1 MSNSQLPTPPIV
13 ERITKLYLGAILL
26 GMPIIF
32 YPFIESAFESVK
44 LGWLRLTSGLFIIS
58 LGFIFLTKPS
68 LNDQSRSDRYG
79 FLRLPPDAKRPL
91 FLFLFAYILSIV
103 FSVNKSQSIL
113 GNTDTLLNVTTL
125 ISWTILFVV
134 AFYFFSHKERE
145 DFFYRTSIIISLP
158 ITVYGLIQYFDLDL
172 IEWQTDSASIVL
184 STLGRSIYL
193 GEYLAVLLI
202 ITAVYMLKKREEW
215 GKIGLI
221 LILQL
226 ICFSV
231 TIARGAWIGLIS
243 GLAIGILPFFPLQRP
258 IVRAGLITSLVLTGV
273 IGFWLF
279 QTGLPNSAVFLTDAN
294 AQEFLYNKRTGS
306 NQVRI
311 EIWQDSIRLILKS
324 PVRFVVGYGPDSY
337 EQIFYSELDS
347 EERVFQQNYRVTDP
361 HNILFKLWL
370 DLGLIG
376 LLSIA
381 WLLFNCYR
389 RLFFQIRQADSVK
402 DQIGIGGLLGAF
414 TALLIPK
421 LFNPL
426 ISVQLM
432 FLIFFFAFIFSL
444 EQKTSP

>member
-1 MSNSQLPTPPIV
+1 MSNSQLPKPPIV

-44 LGWLRLTSGLFIIS
+44 LGWLRLASGLFIIS
-58 LGFIFLTKPS
+58 LGFIFLTRPS
-68 LNDQSRSDRYG
+68 LNDQPRSDRHL
-79 FLRLPPDAKRPL
+79 FFKLPPDAKRPL
-91 FLFLFAYILSIV
+91 SLFLFAYTLSII
-103 FSVNKSQSIL
+103 FSVNKAQSFL
-113 GNTDTLLNVTTL
+113 GSTDTLLNVTTL
-125 ISWTILFVV
+125 VSWIILFFV
-134 AFYFFSHKERE
+134 AFSFFSQKDRE
-145 DFFYRTSIIISLP
+145 EFFYRTSIIISLP
-158 ITVYGLIQYFDLDL
+158 VTVYGLIQYFDLDL

-193 GEYLAVLLI
+193 GEYLAVLII
-202 ITAVYMLKKREEW
+202 ITTGYMLKKGQEW
-215 GKIGLI
+215 RKIGLI

-226 ICFSV
+226 ICLFV
-231 TIARGAWIGLIS
+231 TIARGAWLGLIG
-243 GLAIGILPFFPLQRP
+243 GLAISILPFFPLQRP
-258 IVRAGLITSLVLTGV
+258 IVRVGLISSLVLTGV

-279 QTGLPNSAVFLTDAN
+279 QTGISNSTSFVTDAN

-306 NQVRI
+306 NQVRL

-337 EQIFYSELDS
+337 EQIFYSELAP

-361 HNILFKLWL
+361 HNLLFKLWL

-376 LLSIA
+376 LLSII

-389 RLFFQIRQADSVK
+389 RLFLLIRQADSFK
-402 DQIGIGGLLGAF
+402 DQIGLGGLLGAF

-444 EQKTSP
+444 ERKTSA